1 MYVLM
6 VTLNIKPE
14 RREQFMEA
22 LLGDARGSNEDEPGC
37 LRFDMLQDAEDPNQV
52 HLYEVYRDEAAFKA
66 HQQAPH
72 FVKWRDTVRDWFAG
86 PAVRHV
92 GRNVYPPDAAW
103 R

>member
-1 MYVLM
+1 MCVLM
-6 VTLNIKPE
+6 VTLQVKPE

-22 LLGDARGSNEDEPGC
+22 MLGDARGSNEDEPGC
-37 LRFDMLQDAEDPNQV
+37 LRFDTLQDTEDPNRI

-72 FVKWRDTVRDWFAG
+72 YLKWRDTVRDWFAS
-86 PAVRHV
+86 PTVRHV
-92 GRNVYPPDAAW
+92 CRNVYPQDQAW